1 MNPGKSM
8 SIGYWK
14 NNKAHGKG
22 YMISTTG
29 EKRLY
34 EGKDGLWVG
43 PVTVVQMDGTEEIQ
57 EY

>member
-1 MNPGKSM
+1 M